1 MKLVTVVSVLLFVF
15 GLSTTPCIAGTEP
28 SPFGPQAKLLLPA
41 IKNFKS
47 EVANAKVQVGKFDAK
62 KGQDLG
68 ALNFTNT
75 SVPAMINYQKS
86 VAGVIGDIGKPGSG
100 LSEKGII
107 IVGTLDAKNKSLKAL
122 LDGQKNNTKDPKL
135 AMDALNKMEKILG
148 EMSDDTAGALKKLKG
163 KIKEFDKAFEDRKN
177 VLLEVI

>member
-1 MKLVTVVSVLLFVF
+1 MKLITVIWVLLFVF
-15 GLSTTPCIAGTEP
+15 ALSTIPCVAGAEP

-41 IKNFKS
+41 VKNFKS
-47 EVANAKVQVGKFDAK
+47 EVAKAKEKVGKFDAK

-68 ALNFTNT
+68 VLTFTKT

-86 VAGVIGDIGKPGSG
+86 VAGIIGDTGKPGSG

-107 IVGTLDAKNKSLKAL
+107 IVNNLDAKNKSLKAL
-122 LDGQKNNTKDPKL
+122 LDGQKNNIKNPKS

-148 EMSDDTAGALKKLKG
+148 EMEALLK
-163 KIKEFDKAFEDRKN
+163 
-177 VLLEVI
+177 